1 MEEPGVPVVV
11 RNLILEYNERLQNYS
26 YQVFKRQIMTNAKVE
41 APFIPTPTNK
51 IPDKHINFN
60 YVNKVYPDTICSLRS
75 VIDVDGCQL
84 LRFFVSPFEYDATNS
99 SLYFVDSIRVNVNFE
114 ICNDTEIK
122 RISRLKNSGFFNRAQ
137 KGRSFDPT
145 ILDSVDVEPSVVL
158 SPIEYLIITS
168 ESLKNA
174 FKPLAEW
181 KRLKGVPSKIITV
194 EEIYSTF
201 SGNTPQLKIK
211 KCIKY
216 YCDTY
221 GTYYFLLGGDNN
233 VVPSQG
239 LSVTTGI
246 FEKDA
251 NGNSIGL
258 YKDHN
263 IPSDIFYSSLH
274 EPLDWDTNGD
284 GKSGTIYVDF
294 DLFPTV
300 CVTRAPVLS
309 FVDAEIFANRTIEYE
324 KHPIYNQNFLLA
336 GSALQTVSTL

>member
-1 MEEPGVPVVV
+1 MLF
-11 RNLILEYNERLQNYS
+11 RS
-26 YQVFKRQIMTNAKVE
+26 
-41 APFIPTPTNK
+41 
-51 IPDKHINFN
+51 
-60 YVNKVYPDTICSLRS
+60 DTICSLRS

-181 KRLKGVPSKIITV
+181 KRLKGVPSKIIIV

-221 GTYYFLLGGDNN
+221 GTYYF
-233 VVPSQG
+233 
-239 LSVTTGI
+239 
-246 FEKDA
+246 
-251 NGNSIGL
+251 
-258 YKDHN
+258 
-263 IPSDIFYSSLH
+263 
-274 EPLDWDTNGD
+274 
-284 GKSGTIYVDF
+284 
-294 DLFPTV
+294 
-300 CVTRAPVLS
+300 
-309 FVDAEIFANRTIEYE
+309 FAWW
-324 KHPIYNQNFLLA
+324 
-336 GSALQTVSTL
+336 